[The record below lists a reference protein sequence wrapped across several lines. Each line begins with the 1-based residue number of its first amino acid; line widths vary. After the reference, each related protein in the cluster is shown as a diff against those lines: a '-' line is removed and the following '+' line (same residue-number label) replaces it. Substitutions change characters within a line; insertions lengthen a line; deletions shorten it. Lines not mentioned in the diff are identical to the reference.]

1 MDASRTKLFILL
13 KVIFSLLS
21 ISCTG
26 ISTQTYNLQTPMF
39 DEQSVIKLVLISD
52 LHNTR
57 HGVNQEKLINLIKE
71 AEPDL
76 ILLTGDIIDEVS
88 SIKGT
93 RMLLSGI
100 SGIAPVYYVTGNHE
114 YMTKKIESIR
124 KELISFGV
132 IILSDTYVRLE
143 INKNNVILAG
153 IEDPYKKKY
162 EAPDYI
168 QEEIIEVRFRELDE
182 IHVYKILLAHR
193 PELIETYKKYS
204 FNLVLSGHTHGGQVI
219 IPNSINGLYA
229 PHQGLFPKY
238 GGGLYAHDELTH
250 IVSRGLSINFF
261 LPRIFNPP
269 ELVVI
274 MIEGE

>member
-1 MDASRTKLFILL
+1 MYVSNIKLLILII
-13 KVIFSLLS
+13 IFSIIS
-21 ISCTG
+21 ISCTT
-26 ISTQTYNLQTPMF
+26 ISTQTYNLQTPLF
-39 DEQSVIKLVLISD
+39 EEQSSIKLVLISD

-57 HGVNQEKLINLIKE
+57 HGTNQEKLIDLIKQ

-76 ILLTGDIIDEVS
+76 ILLTGDITDEVS
-88 SIKGT
+88 SIKQT
-93 RMLLSGI
+93 RLLLTGI
-100 SGIAPVYYVTGNHE
+100 SGIAPIYYVTGNHE

-124 KELISFGV
+124 KELESFGI
-132 IILSDTYVRLE
+132 IILSDTFVKLE
-143 INKNNVILAG
+143 INKNNIILAG
-153 IEDPYKKKY
+153 IEDPYKKKF

-168 QEEIIEVRFRELDE
+168 QEEIMEIRFRELDE

-204 FNLVLSGHTHGGQVI
+204 FNLVLSGHTHGGQII

-238 GGGLYAHDELTH
+238 GGGLYARDELTH

-274 MIEGE
+274 KIEGE

>member
-1 MDASRTKLFILL
+1 MYVSNIKPLILIKIIL
-13 KVIFSLLS
+13 SIVS
-21 ISCTG
+21 ISCTT
-26 ISTQTYNLQTPMF
+26 ISTQTYNLQTPLF
-39 DEQSVIKLVLISD
+39 EVQSSIKLVLISD

-57 HGVNQEKLINLIKE
+57 HGTNQEKLVNLVKE
-71 AEPDL
+71 AQPDL

-88 SIKGT
+88 SIKQT
-93 RMLLSGI
+93 RLLLTGI
-100 SGIAPVYYVTGNHE
+100 SGIAPIYYVTGNHE
-114 YMTKKIESIR
+114 YMTKKIEFIR
-124 KELISFGV
+124 KDLESFGV
-132 IILSDTYVRLE
+132 IILSDSFVKLE
-143 INKNNVILAG
+143 INKNNIILAG
-153 IEDPYKKKY
+153 IEDPYKKKF

-168 QEEIIEVRFRELDE
+168 QEEIMEIRFRELDE

-229 PHQGLFPKY
+229 PNQGLFPKY
-238 GGGLYAHDELTH
+238 GGGLYTHDELTH

-274 MIEGE
+274 KIEGE